1 MANESITDDLI
12 RDFFKTNQIYK
23 DNKIIIEKQ
32 QSLTNKKIDKLL
44 KNASKSG
51 NGKGYPDLIIQ
62 YKENPNFIIVVE
74 SKADILKHK
83 SDKLDKYKDYAV
95 DGVLLY
101 SSFLS
106 KEYDVLAIA
115 VSGQEKDKLKIS
127 HFLQLKNTKEAY
139 SIFKDDKLLDLADYE
154 NGYKTDERKFN
165 QDFQELLKYSKSL
178 NDKLHT
184 LKVKESERSLLISG
198 TLIALT
204 DKAFCN
210 SYKLKNPQSLSKY
223 LITTIEEKL
232 TEVQNEH
239 IKNIISSY
247 SFIKNHT
254 ILSVK
259 ENELRDII
267 DEIDEKINNFIK
279 TYKYFDT
286 LGQFYIEFLRYAN
299 NDKGLGI
306 VLTPPHITELFCEIA
321 NINKDSIVLDTCT
334 GTGGFLISAMQKMI
348 IDASGDKQKELE
360 IKSKQIVGVEL
371 QHDIFSLVC
380 SNMYIHGDGRSNLI
394 KGSCFDKNVKEE
406 IKQYKPN
413 VGFLNPPYKVKKDD
427 IEELEFILNNLGQLE
442 KGSLCVAIIPTS
454 CVLADSGEGLILK
467 EKLLNN
473 HTLEAVFSMP
483 NELFYNSKVSVATC
497 VIVFKAKEKHPKNYK
512 TYFAIWNNDG
522 FTKVKNIGRVDTLN
536 KFQKIKEFWLTNYQN
551 KDEVIGHSIKQIV
564 NYKDEWIAEAYITID
579 YKKTK
584 KEDFEKFIFNYV
596 GNMFLLKHIDTI
608 KQSSILNTVLELNKK
623 EFHYFNLTGKTG
635 LFDIFKGERLNK
647 TERLEGNIP
656 MLTST
661 SLNNGISSFID
672 YDSFKDKKKI
682 FKNKI
687 TIDMLSNVF
696 YHSYNYFSDDN
707 IHTLVL
713 KEKYKKYENK
723 YTLIFIATILQNI
736 SLRYNYGRQVRLKR
750 LQNETIALPVNKNN
764 EIDWQFMEDYIK
776 TLPYSN
782 NI

>member
-1 MANESITDDLI
+1 MANESITDDLV

-32 QSLTNKKIDKLL
+32 QSTTNKKIDKLL

-62 YKENPNFIIVVE
+62 YKENPNFIIVIE

-83 SDKLDKYKDYAV
+83 SDELNKYKDYAV

-115 VSGQEKDKLKIS
+115 VSGQEKNKLKIS
-127 HFLQLKNTKEAY
+127 HFLQLKNTKVAY
-139 SIFKDDKLLDLADYE
+139 PIFKDDKLLDLEEYE

-165 QDFQELLKYSKSL
+165 QDFQELLKYSKTL

-204 DKAFCN
+204 DKAFCS
-210 SYKLKNPQSLSKY
+210 SYKFKNPQSLSKY
-223 LITTIEEKL
+223 LVTTIEEKL

-267 DEIDEKINNFIK
+267 DEIDETINNFIK

-321 NINKDSIVLDTCT
+321 NINKDSVVLDTCT

-360 IKSKQIVGVEL
+360 IKSKQIIGVEL

-394 KGSCFDKNVKEE
+394 KGSCFDEEVIKE
-406 IKQYKPN
+406 IKQYRPN
-413 VGFLNPPYKVKKDD
+413 VGFLNPPYKSNKDD
-427 IEELEFILNNLGQLE
+427 IEELEFILNNLEQLE
-442 KGSLCVAIIPTS
+442 KGSLSIAIVPMR
-454 CVLADSGEGLILK
+454 CALYDSGEGLILK
-467 EKLLNN
+467 EKLLYN

-483 NELFYNSKVSVATC
+483 DELFYNSKVGTNTC
-497 VIVFKAKEKHPKNYK
+497 IMVLKAKERHPSNYK
-512 TYFAIWNNDG
+512 TYFGYWKDDG
-522 FTKVKNIGRVDTLN
+522 FYKKRTSGRADYDYRW
-536 KFQKIKEFWLTNYQN
+536 QKIKQNWLENYQN
-551 KDEVIGHSIKQIV
+551 KDEVIGHSVKRIINPQ
-564 NYKDEWIAEAYITID
+564 DEWCVEQYMNTDYSLLNDDKIKNLVLKYLSFCVSNGDFEVIKDFLNTNKKIKLNIDEWKSFQVGDIFDISLGKPIHKNSIKSFSLTKKNNFTPYVTRTTKNNGIEFYVDNTVIPNNKFIEGNAITIGAEGFKAFYQKD
-579 YKKTK
+579 
-584 KEDFEKFIFNYV
+584 KFIT
-596 GNMFLLKHIDTI
+596 GNKVNILRNENLNLEVALFIN
-608 KQSSILNTVLELNKK
+608 SILNLEIEKKFGYGRGLVKSRLEKLNIKLPVDGKNNPNWKFMK
-623 EFHYFNLTGKTG
+623 EF
-635 LFDIFKGERLNK
+635 I
-647 TERLEGNIP
+647 
-656 MLTST
+656 
-661 SLNNGISSFID
+661 
-672 YDSFKDKKKI
+672 
-682 FKNKI
+682 
-687 TIDMLSNVF
+687 
-696 YHSYNYFSDDN
+696 
-707 IHTLVL
+707 
-713 KEKYKKYENK
+713 
-723 YTLIFIATILQNI
+723 I
-736 SLRYNYGRQVRLKR
+736 SL
-750 LQNETIALPVNKNN
+750 
-764 EIDWQFMEDYIK
+764 DYQ
-776 TLPYSN
+776 Y
-782 NI
+782 

>member
-1 MANESITDDLI
+1 MANESITDDLV

-32 QSLTNKKIDKLL
+32 QSITNKKIDKLL

-83 SDKLDKYKDYAV
+83 SNELNKYKDYAV

-139 SIFKDDKLLDLADYE
+139 SIFKDDKLLDLEDYE

-165 QDFQELLKYSKSL
+165 QDFQELLKYSKTL

-210 SYKLKNPQSLSKY
+210 SYKFKNPKSLANY

-321 NINKDSIVLDTCT
+321 NVNKDSVVLDTCT

-348 IDASGDKQKELE
+348 IDASGDQQKELE

-394 KGSCFDKNVKEE
+394 KGSCFDEEVKKE
-406 IKQYKPN
+406 IKKYKPN
-413 VGFLNPPYKVKKDD
+413 VGFLNPPYKSNKDD
-427 IEELEFILNNLGQLE
+427 IEELEFILNNLEQLE
-442 KGSLCVAIIPTS
+442 KGSLCVAIVPMR
-454 CVLADSGEGLILK
+454 CALYDSGEGLILK
-467 EKLLNN
+467 EKLLDN

-483 NELFYNSKVSVATC
+483 DELFYNSKVGTNTC
-497 VIVFKAKEKHPKNYK
+497 IMVIKAKEKHPVNYK
-512 TYFAIWNNDG
+512 TYFGYWKDDG
-522 FTKVKNIGRVDTLN
+522 FYKRRTSGRADYDH
-536 KFQKIKEFWLTNYQN
+536 KWQQIKKFWLENYQN
-551 KDEVIGHSIKQIV
+551 KDEVVGHSIKKVIRPKNEWCVEQYMNTDYTLLSEDKIKNLV
-564 NYKDEWIAEAYITID
+564 LKYLSFCVSNGDFEVIKDFLNTNKKIKLNIEKWKSFQVGDIFDISLGKPIHKNSIKQFSLTKRNNFIPYVTRTTKNNGIEFYVDKTVIPSNKFIEGNAITIGAEGFKAFYQKD
-579 YKKTK
+579 
-584 KEDFEKFIFNYV
+584 KFIT
-596 GNMFLLKHIDTI
+596 GNKVNILRNENLNLEIALFIN
-608 KQSSILNTVLELNKK
+608 SILNLEIEKKFGYGRGLVKSRLEKLNIKLPVDSKNNPNWEFMK
-623 EFHYFNLTGKTG
+623 EF
-635 LFDIFKGERLNK
+635 IV
-647 TERLEGNIP
+647 
-656 MLTST
+656 
-661 SLNNGISSFID
+661 SLD
-672 YDSFKDKKKI
+672 YQ
-682 FKNKI
+682 
-687 TIDMLSNVF
+687 
-696 YHSYNYFSDDN
+696 Y
-707 IHTLVL
+707 
-713 KEKYKKYENK
+713 
-723 YTLIFIATILQNI
+723 
-736 SLRYNYGRQVRLKR
+736 
-750 LQNETIALPVNKNN
+750 
-764 EIDWQFMEDYIK
+764 
-776 TLPYSN
+776 
-782 NI
+782 

>member
-1 MANESITDDLI
+1 MANESITDDLV

-32 QSLTNKKIDKLL
+32 QSTTNKKIDKLL

-62 YKENPNFIIVVE
+62 YKENPNFIIVIE

-83 SDKLDKYKDYAV
+83 SDELNKYKDYAV

-115 VSGQEKDKLKIS
+115 VSGQEKNKLKIS
-127 HFLQLKNTKEAY
+127 HFLQLKNTKVAY
-139 SIFKDDKLLDLADYE
+139 PIFKDDKLLDLEEYE

-165 QDFQELLKYSKSL
+165 QDFQELLKYSKTL

-204 DKAFCN
+204 DKAFCS
-210 SYKLKNPQSLSKY
+210 SYKFKNPQSLSKY
-223 LITTIEEKL
+223 LVTTIEEKL

-267 DEIDEKINNFIK
+267 DEIDETINNFIK

-321 NINKDSIVLDTCT
+321 NINKDSVVLDTCT

-360 IKSKQIVGVEL
+360 IKSKQIIGVEL

-394 KGSCFDKNVKEE
+394 KGSCFDEEVIKE
-406 IKQYKPN
+406 IKQYRPN
-413 VGFLNPPYKVKKDD
+413 VGFLNPPYKSNKDD
-427 IEELEFILNNLGQLE
+427 IEELEFILNNLEQLE
-442 KGSLCVAIIPTS
+442 KGSLSIAIVPMR
-454 CVLADSGEGLILK
+454 CALYDSGEGLILK
-467 EKLLNN
+467 EKLLYNN
-473 HTLEAVFSMP
+473 TLEAVFSMP
-483 NELFYNSKVSVATC
+483 DELFYNSKVGTNTC
-497 VIVFKAKEKHPKNYK
+497 IMVLKAKERHPSNYK
-512 TYFAIWNNDG
+512 TYFGYWKDDG
-522 FTKVKNIGRVDTLN
+522 FYKKRTSGRADYDYRW
-536 KFQKIKEFWLTNYQN
+536 QKIKKNWLENYQN
-551 KDEVIGHSIKQIV
+551 KDEVIGHSVKRIINPQ
-564 NYKDEWIAEAYITID
+564 DEWCVEQYMNTDYSLLNDDKIKNLVLKYLSFCVSNGDFEVIKDFLNTNKKIKLNIDEWKSFQVGDIFDISLGKPIHKNSIKSFSLTKKNNFTPYVTRTTKNNGIELYVDNTVIPNNKFIEGNAITIGAEGFKAFYQKD
-579 YKKTK
+579 
-584 KEDFEKFIFNYV
+584 KFIT
-596 GNMFLLKHIDTI
+596 GNKVNILRNENLNLEVALFIN
-608 KQSSILNTVLELNKK
+608 SILNLEIEKKFGYGRGLVKSRLEKLNIKLPVDGKNNPNWKFMK
-623 EFHYFNLTGKTG
+623 EF
-635 LFDIFKGERLNK
+635 I
-647 TERLEGNIP
+647 
-656 MLTST
+656 
-661 SLNNGISSFID
+661 
-672 YDSFKDKKKI
+672 
-682 FKNKI
+682 
-687 TIDMLSNVF
+687 
-696 YHSYNYFSDDN
+696 
-707 IHTLVL
+707 
-713 KEKYKKYENK
+713 
-723 YTLIFIATILQNI
+723 I
-736 SLRYNYGRQVRLKR
+736 SL
-750 LQNETIALPVNKNN
+750 
-764 EIDWQFMEDYIK
+764 DYQ
-776 TLPYSN
+776 Y
-782 NI
+782 